1 MDIPCPAQYRR
12 RTESAA
18 GPIFTI
24 AGYYGF
30 GNIGDDAILASM
42 LADLRREFPQAR
54 FDILS
59 DRYVPITESPG
70 VRTILWR
77 DWTRV
82 IQSVAG
88 CDLLIVGGGGLFN
101 YYLDYNPDE
110 LLTQSTNLAPFI
122 FGLPVLARLLRKP
135 CCIYGVGA
143 SAFNSPA
150 ALHHA
155 RLAVRLADVCTVRDA
170 VSREILEGDSGSF
183 HPIAVTADPAF
194 RLENVDPKTLANHL
208 SAAAFEALPRTV
220 VVVFRNWTFGPD
232 RSWELHLAAALRE
245 FAAERG
251 LRVLFVPF
259 HSLLDA
265 PFDLNNDRSAIDRL
279 SAHLGDAVEY
289 EALSNQ
295 LSPGE
300 VSAIFSRC
308 AMVVGMRLHACI
320 LAVRNAVPF
329 LGLAYDAK
337 VRNVMAHCGL
347 DRFVLDPGEFTA
359 ERLRDALDAAFLERV
374 SIREEVARA
383 AARMA
388 GMAYENVAAVKRALA
403 RQAPREVNEA
413 EYLPFLEQL
422 ALKQTRLL
430 AACSSRVL
438 EVSSLFAA
446 SRQAVRAL
454 MEASQFERAL
464 GCLEQLISAQPS
476 CGEWHYLKALCVQSL
491 NRDPAIAFECY
502 ERALAGGFDPF
513 WVFYNRS
520 QLHVSI
526 RQLSA
531 AAEDLEAAARLMPDH
546 PGIPVVRQRIEDA
559 MGRRP
564 RE

>member
-1 MDIPCPAQYRR
+1 MEIHCPAQSADPKE
-12 RTESAA
+12 TAA

-30 GNIGDDAILASM
+30 GNVGDDAILASM

-54 FDILS
+54 FEILG
-59 DRYVPITESPG
+59 DRYVPIPERPG

-135 CCIYGVGA
+135 CCIYAVGA

-150 ALHHA
+150 ALYHA
-155 RLAVRLADVCTVRDA
+155 RLAVRMADVCTVRDVA
-170 VSREILEGDSGSF
+170 SRAILQGDCGSSA
-183 HPIAVTADPAF
+183 PIAVTADPAF
-194 RLENVDPKTLANHL
+194 RLENVDPNALANRL
-208 SAAAFEALPRTV
+208 SPGTFQALPRTI
-220 VVVFRNWTFGPD
+220 VVVFRNWTFGAD

-259 HSLLDA
+259 QSLSDA
-265 PFDLNNDRSAIDRL
+265 PLDLNNDRSAIHRL
-279 SAHLGDAVEY
+279 SEQLGDAVEY
-289 EALSNQ
+289 EALSDQ

-329 LGLAYDAK
+329 LGLAYDEK

-347 DRFVLDPGEFTA
+347 DRFILNPGEFTA
-359 ERLRDALDAAFLERV
+359 EELRDALDAAFIE
-374 SIREEVARA
+374 SATIRKELARA

-388 GMAYENVAAVKRALA
+388 DMAYENVAAVKRALA
-403 RQAPREVNEA
+403 RKPPATANEA
-413 EYLPFLEQL
+413 EFLPFFEHL
-422 ALKQTRLL
+422 ALKQTVLL
-430 AACSSRVL
+430 AG
-438 EVSSLFAA
+438 VSERASQVSALFEA
-446 SRQAVRAL
+446 SRQATRAL
-454 MEASQFERAL
+454 MDASQFERAL
-464 GCLEQLISAQPS
+464 DCLEQLVLAQPS
-476 CGEWHYLKALCVQSL
+476 CGEWHYLKALCLQSL
-491 NRDPAIAFECY
+491 NRDLPLARECY
-502 ERALAGGFDPF
+502 GRALEAGFDPF
-513 WVFYNRS
+513 WVHYNRS
-520 QLHVSI
+520 QLHVSMG
-526 RQLSA
+526 QLRA
-531 AAEDLEAAARLMPDH
+531 ARDDLESAARLNPEH
-546 PGIPVVRQRIEDA
+546 AGIAAVRQRIEDV
-559 MGRRP
+559 MRHRLG
-564 RE
+564 E